1 MIVFRHKK
9 TGEAAYLSHI
19 DAMRVLQRTMRRMKA
34 EVKYSEGFVPHM
46 ITYTTTPLPLGV
58 QSLAEYFTADSPLTD
73 EPYMLERFNECAPV
87 GMRADFCA
95 VTEKNPN
102 LAAKVVA
109 SAYEVASEE
118 KISSEVEGI
127 LSLDEYVM
135 KQLKKGVELDV
146 EVRKKIF
153 SLKAEGNKL
162 YMLLATGNENLRVD
176 SFVQSLARYGVKA
189 CANDIVRIEQYAS
202 VGGEFVAAKEIL
214 K

>member
-73 EPYMLERFNECAPV
+73 EPYLLERFNECAPV

-95 VTEKNPN
+95 VIPILPQRSSLLRTK
-102 LAAKVVA
+102 LLQKKKYRLK
-109 SAYEVASEE
+109 SRAYF
-118 KISSEVEGI
+118 
-127 LSLDEYVM
+127 LST
-135 KQLKKGVELDV
+135 
-146 EVRKKIF
+146 
-153 SLKAEGNKL
+153 S
-162 YMLLATGNENLRVD
+162 T
-176 SFVQSLARYGVKA
+176 
-189 CANDIVRIEQYAS
+189 
-202 VGGEFVAAKEIL
+202 
-214 K
+214 

>member
-9 TGEAAYLSHI
+9 TGEAAYLSHLY
-19 DAMRVLQRTMRRMKA
+19 AMRLLQRTMRRMKA

-58 QSLAEYFTADSPLTD
+58 QSIAEYFTADSPLTD
-73 EPYMLERFNECAPV
+73 ETYLLERFNKCAPV

-135 KQLKKGVELDV
+135 KQHNKGVELDV

-153 SLKAEGNKL
+153 
-162 YMLLATGNENLRVD
+162 
-176 SFVQSLARYGVKA
+176 
-189 CANDIVRIEQYAS
+189 
-202 VGGEFVAAKEIL
+202 
-214 K
+214 

>member
-1 MIVFRHKK
+1 MIVFRHMK

-34 EVKYSEGFVPHM
+34 EVRYSEGFVPHM

-58 QSLAEYFTADSPLTD
+58 QSHAEYFVADSPLTGED
-73 EPYMLERFNECAPV
+73 ELLARFNACAPA
-87 GMRADFCA
+87 GMRADLCA
-95 VTEKNPN
+95 VVEKNPN

-109 SAYEVASEE
+109 SSYEVTCGEAV
-118 KISSEVEGI
+118 SSEVESI
-127 LSLDEYVM
+127 LGMEEYVM
-135 KQLKKGVELDV
+135 KQMKKGVELDV

-153 SLKAEGNKL
+153 SLKAEGNRL
-162 YMLLATGNENLRVD
+162 FMLLSTGNENLRVD
-176 SFVQSLARYGVKA
+176 SFVRSLAQFGVKA
-189 CANDIVRIEQYAS
+189 CANDIVRLEQYAS